1 MGEAKNLLFAK
12 LKNNARKMSHF
23 RAITMTTR
31 TLTRCCRRWNADF
44 LTRHSTFVNGN
55 SHGLISS
62 NSVINNNRSLNS
74 LANRGVDSLTDGNSL
89 PSLPFTRRFSL
100 TSNSRLSL
108 SPSAF
113 SSSSSA
119 SVGDKKKGKSTLK
132 KPFTPKGK
140 FDLEDDA
147 KKKELDRI
155 REELKMK
162 EAAERM
168 EEEEAEAKKKQAEEN
183 ELTYGER
190 INEMTGERD
199 GPKGQEPTE
208 YGDWQRKGRVSDF

>member
-1 MGEAKNLLFAK
+1 
-12 LKNNARKMSHF
+12 MSHF
-23 RAITMTTR
+23 RAVTMTTR
-31 TLTRCCRRWNADF
+31 TLTNCCMRWKADF
-44 LTRHSTFVNGN
+44 LSRHSSFVLSNHGCSVVNGN
-55 SHGLISS
+55 SHGLINSI
-62 NSVINNNRSLNS
+62 SVINNNRSIHS
-74 LANRGVDSLTDGNSL
+74 LANRGVDFLTDENSL

-100 TSNSRLSL
+100 TSTSRLSL

-113 SSSSSA
+113 SSSA
-119 SVGDKKKGKSTLK
+119 TAGDKKGKSTLR

-183 ELTYGER
+183 ELAFGER